1 MSQTYPV
8 IPKSSV
14 TVDGTET
21 LNISV
26 DWRNGSRDR
35 VRVVH
40 FAVSGPT
47 PTTTDGDETVVDMS
61 QAQTGE
67 VLVDGRS
74 VNDLL
79 RAFAQFM
86 DWELEFPDDTDQAIF
101 KFRS

>member
-1 MSQTYPV
+1 MGQTYPV
-8 IPKSSV
+8 TEKPPV
-14 TVDGTET
+14 TVDGVET
-21 LNISV
+21 LHI
-26 DWRNGSRDR
+26 DIEWRNGHRDR

-40 FAVSGPT
+40 VGVRPDQPNSDWP
-47 PTTTDGDETVVDMS
+47 S
-61 QAQTGE
+61 E

-86 DWELEFPDDTDQAIF
+86 DWELEFPDNAKQAIF